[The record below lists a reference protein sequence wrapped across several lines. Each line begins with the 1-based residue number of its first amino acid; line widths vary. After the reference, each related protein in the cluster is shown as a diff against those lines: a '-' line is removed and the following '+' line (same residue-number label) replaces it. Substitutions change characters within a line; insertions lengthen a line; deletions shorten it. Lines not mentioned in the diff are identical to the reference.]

1 MMKNMRFLLSAV
13 TLFGGI
19 FFGLPAQAEQA
30 MVSIDVLERDA
41 CGHCQA
47 EREFLRSFQQS
58 HPEADIR
65 FHDVYEV
72 EGRDLLA
79 AVSEKT
85 GLPRATPTTIIG
97 GRFVLQG
104 FESPDTTGKEFDR
117 IFTQAKREGVA
128 GSLQETLSNGGT
140 LERTDTGAPIC
151 NAETGICMNP
161 KNPLSAI
168 EVPFTGKTLD
178 VSGYSLPLL
187 ASVLGFIDGFNPC
200 AMWVL
205 VTFLLV
211 LIQTGSRARMW
222 SIAGLFIVA
231 ETVMYYMILN
241 VWFTTFNF
249 VGLDRIVTPIV
260 GLVSIGGGIF
270 FLYEWR
276 KNDGTCQIVDAKGR
290 SKISGQIKKLASEPL
305 TWISAI
311 GVMMLAFSVN
321 VIEFACS
328 IGIPQAF
335 TKILEINHLGFL
347 GTQTLMAIYIFFY
360 MIDDFLVFGLAL
372 WGFEKLHLTATYS
385 RWANLI
391 GGILMLFLGALLV
404 FAPGVL
410 QIF

>member
-1 MMKNMRFLLSAV
+1 MRFLLIAV
-13 TLFGGI
+13 ILFGGI
-19 FFGLPAQAEQA
+19 FFGLPTQAEQA

-47 EREFLRSFQQS
+47 EREFLRSFTQS

-65 FHDVYEV
+65 FHDVYEGG
-72 EGRDLLA
+72 GRDLLA
-79 AVSEKT
+79 QVAEKT

-117 IFTQAKREGVA
+117 IFEQAKREGA
-128 GSLQETLSNGGT
+128 TDSLQETLLSGGA

-151 NAETGICMNP
+151 NAETGICTNP

-168 EVPFTGKTLD
+168 KIPFTGNTLD

-222 SIAGLFIVA
+222 SIAGLFIMA
-231 ETVMYYMILN
+231 ETVMYYLILN

-335 TKILEINHLGFL
+335 TKILEINNLGFL

-391 GGILMLFLGALLV
+391 GGILMLFLGALLI
-404 FAPGVL
+404 FAPRAL

>member
-1 MMKNMRFLLSAV
+1 MKYFLV
-13 TLFGGI
+13 GIVLFGGV
-19 FFGLPAQAEQA
+19 FFGSFARAEQVS
-30 MVSIDVLERDA
+30 VSIDVLERDI

-47 EREFLRSFQQS
+47 ERDFLLHFKES

-65 FHDVYEV
+65 FHDVYEA
-72 EGRDLLA
+72 EGEDLLA
-79 AVSEKT
+79 KVSEKT

-104 FESPDTTGKEFDR
+104 FESPDTTGKTFET
-117 IFTQAKREGVA
+117 IFSQAKREGMSGA
-128 GSLQETLSNGGT
+128 LTETLLNGGM

-151 NAETGICMNP
+151 NAETGICTNP
-161 KNPLSAI
+161 KNPLTAI
-168 EVPFTGKTLD
+168 KVPFTGKTLD

-211 LIQTGSRARMW
+211 LMQTASRARMW
-222 SIAGLFIVA
+222 CIAGLFIFA
-231 ETVMYYMILN
+231 ETVMYYLILN

-260 GLVSIGGGIF
+260 GLISIGGGIF

-276 KNDGTCQIVDAKGR
+276 KNDGTCQIVDARGR
-290 SKISGQIKKLASEPL
+290 SKISAQIKKIASEPL
-305 TWISAI
+305 TWISAL
-311 GVMMLAFSVN
+311 GVIMLAFSVN

-335 TKILEINHLGFL
+335 TKILEINQLGFF
-347 GTQTLMAIYIFFY
+347 GTQSLMALYIFFY

-372 WGFEKLHLTATYS
+372 WGFDKLHLTTTYS

-391 GGILMLFLGALLV
+391 GGILMLFLGSLLL
-404 FAPGVL
+404 FAPEAL

>member
-1 MMKNMRFLLSAV
+1 MMKKKCLLWVVLFL
-13 TLFGGI
+13 GGA
-19 FFGLPAQAEQA
+19 FCWSFARAEQA
-30 MVSIDVLERDA
+30 PVSIDVLERDV

-47 EREFLRSFQQS
+47 EREFLLRFQKS

-65 FHDVYEV
+65 FHDVYET
-72 EGRDLLA
+72 EGAELLGK
-79 AVSEKT
+79 VSERT

-104 FESPDTTGKEFDR
+104 FESPDTTGKILDS
-117 IFTQAKREGVA
+117 IFSRAKREEIS
-128 GSLQETLSNGGT
+128 GSLSDTLANGGA

-151 NAETGICMNP
+151 NAETGICTNP

-168 EVPFTGKTLD
+168 KVPFTGKTLD

-311 GVMMLAFSVN
+311 GVIMLAFSVN

-391 GGILMLFLGALLV
+391 GGILMLLLGSMLI

>member
-1 MMKNMRFLLSAV
+1 MVKNMRYVLLGIV
-13 TLFGGI
+13 LFGGVS
-19 FFGLPAQAEQA
+19 FGSVVSAE
-30 MVSIDVLERDA
+30 MMPVSIDVLERDV

-47 EREFLRSFQQS
+47 EREFLLRFQKS

-65 FHDVYEV
+65 FHDVYEA
-72 EGRDLLA
+72 EGEALLA
-79 AVSEKT
+79 KVSERT

-104 FESPDTTGKEFDR
+104 FESSDTTGKIFDD
-117 IFTQAKREGVA
+117 IFSRARREGVS
-128 GSLQETLSNGGT
+128 GSLGDTLANGGA

-151 NAETGICMNP
+151 NAETGICTNP

-168 EVPFTGKTLD
+168 RVPFIGRTLD

-222 SIAGLFIVA
+222 SIAGLFILA
-231 ETVMYYMILN
+231 ETVMYYLILN
-241 VWFTTFNF
+241 VWFTAFDF
-249 VGLDRIVTPIV
+249 VGLDRVVTPIV

-270 FLYEWR
+270 FLYEWW
-276 KNDGTCQIVDAKGR
+276 KNDGTCQVVDAKGR
-290 SKISGQIKKLASEPL
+290 SKISGQIKKIASEPL

-311 GVMMLAFSVN
+311 GVIMLAFSVN

-335 TKILEINHLGFL
+335 TKILEINHLGFF

-391 GGILMLFLGALLV
+391 GGVLMLFLGLMLM

-410 QIF
+410 RIV

>member
-1 MMKNMRFLLSAV
+1 MKFFLGGV
-13 TLFGGI
+13 ILFGGI
-19 FFGLPAQAEQA
+19 FFGSLAQAEQ
-30 MVSIDVLERDA
+30 MPVSIDVLERDA
-41 CGHCQA
+41 CGHCHA
-47 EREFLRSFQQS
+47 EREFLQNFQKS
-58 HPEADIR
+58 HPDADIH
-65 FHDVYEV
+65 FFDVYEI
-72 EGRDLLA
+72 EGKDLLA
-79 AVSEKT
+79 QVAERT

-104 FESPDTTGKEFDR
+104 FESADTTGKKFED
-117 IFTQAKREGVA
+117 IFSQAKREGIA
-128 GSLQETLSNGGT
+128 GSLSDALANGES

-151 NAETGICMNP
+151 NAETGICTNP

-168 EVPFTGKTLD
+168 KVPFTGKTLD

-311 GVMMLAFSVN
+311 GVIMLAFSVN

-360 MIDDFLVFGLAL
+360 MIDDFLVFGLTL

-391 GGILMLFLGALLV
+391 GGILMLLLGSMLI

>member
-1 MMKNMRFLLSAV
+1 MRFLLSAV
-13 TLFGGI
+13 ILFGGI
-19 FFGLPAQAEQA
+19 FFGLPTQAEQA

-47 EREFLRSFQQS
+47 EREFLRSFIQS
-58 HPEADIR
+58 HPDAVIR
-65 FHDVYEV
+65 FHDVYEGG
-72 EGRDLLA
+72 GRDLLA
-79 AVSEKT
+79 QVAEKT

-117 IFTQAKREGVA
+117 IFEQAKREGA
-128 GSLQETLSNGGT
+128 TDSLQETLLSGGT

-151 NAETGICMNP
+151 NAETGICTNP

-168 EVPFTGKTLD
+168 KIPFTGNTLD

-222 SIAGLFIVA
+222 SIAGLFIMA
-231 ETVMYYMILN
+231 ETVMYYLILN

-260 GLVSIGGGIF
+260 GLVSVGGGIF

-276 KNDGTCQIVDAKGR
+276 KNDGTCQVVDAKGR

-335 TKILEINHLGFL
+335 TKILEINNLGFL

-391 GGILMLFLGALLV
+391 GGILMLFLGALLI
-404 FAPGVL
+404 FAPRAL

>member
-1 MMKNMRFLLSAV
+1 MRYLLFGIA
-13 TLFGGI
+13 LFGGLC
-19 FFGLPAQAEQA
+19 FGSSVQAGE
-30 MVSIDVLERDA
+30 SPIRIDVLERDV
-41 CGHCQA
+41 CLHCQA
-47 EREFLRSFQQS
+47 ERDFLLRFKES

-65 FHDVYEV
+65 FHDVYES
-72 EGRDLLA
+72 EGKDLLA
-79 AVSEKT
+79 EVAEKT

-128 GSLQETLSNGGT
+128 GSLQETLSNGGV

-151 NAETGICMNP
+151 NAETGICTNP
-161 KNPLSAI
+161 RNPLSAI
-168 EVPFTGKTLD
+168 KVPFTGKTLD

-211 LIQTGSRARMW
+211 LLQTASRARMW

-231 ETVMYYMILN
+231 ETVMYYLILN

-276 KNDGTCQIVDAKGR
+276 KNDGTCQIVDAQGR
-290 SKISGQIKKLASEPL
+290 SKISAQIKKIASEPL
-305 TWISAI
+305 TWISAV
-311 GVMMLAFSVN
+311 GVIMLAFSVN

-335 TKILEINHLGFL
+335 TKILEINQLGFF
-347 GTQTLMAIYIFFY
+347 GTQSLMALYIFFY

-372 WGFEKLHLTATYS
+372 WGFDKLHLTTTYS

-391 GGILMLFLGALLV
+391 GGVLMLFLGSLLL
-404 FAPGVL
+404 FAPEAL